1 MIGQINV
8 KSIHKELIVLKL
20 IKPLLK
26 VQIKLNV
33 IMQPLLKSI
42 TEFLEQ
48 PYPLSQ
54 EQISF
59 YQKNRFI
66 KLKSVLNQ
74 ETVEF
79 FNNAITKQVN
89 EMNQEQTALDE
100 RTTYGKAFLQLFNL
114 WLVSPTVKELIFS
127 KRIAK
132 IAADLMEVNGV
143 RLYHDQALF
152 KEGGGGITPWHADQ
166 YYWPLETDKT
176 ITAWI
181 PLQETPLEMGPL
193 EFSAGS
199 HTIVE
204 GRELE
209 IGDESEEIIQKKLR
223 VTDFKHVVEAF
234 DVGEISFHSGWVFH
248 RAGANITDE
257 MRKVMTI
264 IYMDKDMILKNPE
277 NKNQIHDWNTWCPG
291 VKVGEIVNSP
301 INPILYSK

>member
-1 MIGQINV
+1 METLP
-8 KSIHKELIVLKL
+8 KSISEFLNGTYSLSQ
-20 IKPLLK
+20 
-26 VQIKLNV
+26 VQID
-33 IMQPLLKSI
+33 
-42 TEFLEQ
+42 
-48 PYPLSQ
+48 
-54 EQISF
+54 F

-66 KLKSVLNQ
+66 KLKEVLNL
-74 ETVEF
+74 ETVQF
-79 FNNAITKQVN
+79 FNEAISKQVN
-89 EMNQEQTALDE
+89 EMNQERTALED

-114 WLVSPTVKELIFS
+114 WTENLVIKELIFS

-132 IAADLMEVNGV
+132 IASDLMEVNGV

-176 ITAWI
+176 VTAWI

-223 VTDFKHVVEAF
+223 VTDFNHVIEAF
-234 DVGEISFHSGWVFH
+234 DIGEISFHSGWVFH
-248 RAGANITDE
+248 RAGANITNE

-264 IYMDKDMILKNPE
+264 IYMDKDMILKNPD
-277 NKNQIHDWNTWCPG
+277 NKNQIHDWNTWCPDA
-291 VKVGEIVNSP
+291 KIGEIINSP
-301 INPILYSK
+301 LNPVLYSK